1 MGSWSHYLARE
12 PTASFGLHWCLFTVN
27 LFPLGQAHRQPSQ
40 HHINLIYGLIAA
52 QNITIPL
59 GGGLSLPHAAG
70 RKRTGGWR
78 RLKPF
83 SRIKIGC
90 LLPVALKTR
99 RKKTNTPEKS
109 EKYYGN
115 GILSTSQEVHT
126 VESSRHEYY
135 LRNIIY
141 AILTWKPP
149 NNTHNIHTCIS
160 AISALC
166 HVTMWTPSS

>member
-1 MGSWSHYLARE
+1 MLSYMGSWSHYLARE

-27 LFPLGQAHRQPSQ
+27 LFPLGRAHRQPSQ

-90 LLPVALKTR
+90 LLPVALKTW
-99 RKKTNTPEKS
+99 RKKNKCSGEVR
-109 EKYYGN
+109 E
-115 GILSTSQEVHT
+115 ILWKWNFIHW
-126 VESSRHEYY
+126 SSSAHCAVQQAGV
-135 LRNIIY
+135 LFMLFLHKN
-141 AILTWKPP
+141 L
-149 NNTHNIHTCIS
+149 NFLS

-166 HVTMWTPSS
+166 HVSMWTPFS